1 LPVVSPL
8 APSGPWTEIVP
19 PSGRGRLFVTDAAP
33 CGALA
38 RREVF
43 VWRPD
48 GADDRPLPVL
58 YVQDGQTLFDAR
70 RVAFGV
76 AWEIDASL
84 SRLIDAGRI
93 PAVMVA
99 GVASSAARFLEYAP
113 ALILERAGPSARE
126 AVATAWGGAPQ
137 SAAYAD
143 LIVHGI
149 KPFIDEAFP
158 TQSGPDTTFIAGASM
173 GGVAAIEILA
183 RHPQVFAGAAAL
195 SAHLSLLPVDETE
208 RLPDGFARDVA
219 AAVGAF
225 ARAEFPAAGR
235 HRLWLDRS
243 EKEIDRFYAPSH
255 DALVEALTGL
265 GYRRDQ
271 DLAVQVFPGVGHNEA
286 AWRARLDLA
295 LDFLLGAMTPAV

>member
-1 LPVVSPL
+1 MPVVSPL

-113 ALILERAGPSARE
+113 TLILERAERSARE

-143 LIVHGI
+143 LVVHGI
-149 KPFIDEAFP
+149 KPFIDVAFP